1 MSAPVK
7 PLVAADASVDASK
20 AQSSVLFE
28 GRTTSNPLNI
38 VVVGCGLGGLAAAY
52 CLAKAGHKVTM
63 FEGAPAIGEVGAGI
77 QVTPN
82 VSRLLIRWG
91 LAEQLESIAVRPE
104 GIVFRS
110 WKTGEKVGETKWGGE
125 FENEHGAPYYHIHSS
140 QRADFHKLLYDITI
154 PLIDLHLNSFVTS
167 IDPEAPSVTIKNDK
181 VFKCD
186 LIVGADGVKSSIREI
201 VVGHVDRPVDTG
213 DAAYRAIV
221 PTDKLLADPELRSL
235 VEHPEMT
242 GWMGPGRHIMGYCIR
257 AKKEYNMVL
266 LHPDDG
272 ATESWS
278 AEGSGDNMRKDFE
291 GWEPRVEKLLK
302 MVPSTLKW
310 ALRDRLPL
318 DTWIHKSNKVV
329 LLGDSCHPML
339 PYRAQGAAMAI
350 EDGCVLGNLFS
361 RVSDPAQIPYFL
373 RAYETLRLP
382 RTANTQA
389 QSRLNQKIFHHEDG
403 PEQEARD
410 ASMRAAM
417 RGQTEGS
424 ANQWADKAKSKF
436 QFSYDADA
444 AAEEWWK
451 EVGSKEQAVA
461 GSN

>member
-1 MSAPVK
+1 MSTPVK
-7 PLVAADASVDASK
+7 APLAAADASVDATK

-125 FENEHGAPYYHIHSS
+125 FENEHGAPYYHIH
-140 QRADFHKLLYDITI
+140 RADFHKLLYDITI
-154 PLIDLHLNSFVTS
+154 PLIDLHLNSYVTS
-167 IDPEAPSVTIKNDK
+167 IDPEAPSVTIKNEK

-186 LIVGADGVKSSIREI
+186 LIVGADGVKSAIREV

-291 GWEPRVEKLLK
+291 GWEPRCVAFPLLNRPTNVSK
-302 MVPSTLKW
+302 IV
-310 ALRDRLPL
+310 
-318 DTWIHKSNKVV
+318 
-329 LLGDSCHPML
+329 
-339 PYRAQGAAMAI
+339 
-350 EDGCVLGNLFS
+350 S
-361 RVSDPAQIPYFL
+361 RS
-373 RAYETLRLP
+373 
-382 RTANTQA
+382 
-389 QSRLNQKIFHHEDG
+389 S
-403 PEQEARD
+403 
-410 ASMRAAM
+410 
-417 RGQTEGS
+417 
-424 ANQWADKAKSKF
+424 
-436 QFSYDADA
+436 
-444 AAEEWWK
+444 
-451 EVGSKEQAVA
+451 
-461 GSN
+461 

>member
-1 MSAPVK
+1 MLPSMQPR
-7 PLVAADASVDASK
+7 PS
-20 AQSSVLFE
+20 
-28 GRTTSNPLNI
+28 PLNI

-91 LAEQLESIAVRPE
+91 LGEQLENIAVRPE
-104 GIVFRS
+104 GIVFRR
-110 WKTGEKVGETKWGGE
+110 WNTGEKVGETKWGGE
-125 FENEHGAPYYHIHSS
+125 FENEHGAPYYHIH
-140 QRADFHKLLYDITI
+140 RADFHKLLYDITI
-154 PLIDLHLNSFVTS
+154 PLIDLHLNSYVTS

-186 LIVGADGVKSSIREI
+186 LIIGADGVKSAIREM

-318 DTWIHKSNKVV
+318 DTWIHKSNKSQPISFNSLIVPRV
-329 LLGDSCHPML
+329 LPWPSKMAASRQLIL
-339 PYRAQGAAMAI
+339 PRQQPISGP
-350 EDGCVLGNLFS
+350 LL
-361 RVSDPAQIPYFL
+361 P
-373 RAYETLRLP
+373 RAYETLRLS

-389 QSRLNQKIFHHEDG
+389 QSRLNQKIFHYEDG

-417 RGQTEGS
+417 RGETEGS
-424 ANQWADKAKSKF
+424 ANQWADKAKSKV

-444 AAEEWWK
+444 AAEEWWR
-451 EVGSKEQAVA
+451 EVGSKEQALA
-461 GSN
+461 SA

>member
-1 MSAPVK
+1 MSAPIK
-7 PLVAADASVDASK
+7 APLAAADASVDASK

-38 VVVGCGLGGLAAAY
+38 VIVGCGLGGLAAAY

-91 LAEQLESIAVRPE
+91 LGEQLENIAVRPE
-104 GIVFRS
+104 GIVFRR
-110 WKTGEKVGETKWGGE
+110 WNTGEKVGETKWGGE
-125 FENEHGAPYYHIHSS
+125 FEDEHGAPYYHIH
-140 QRADFHKLLYDITI
+140 RADFHKLLYDITV
-154 PLIDLHLNSFVTS
+154 PLIDLHLNSYVTS
-167 IDPEAPSVTIKNDK
+167 IDPEAPSVTIKNEK

-186 LIVGADGVKSSIREI
+186 LIIGADGVKSAIREQ

-221 PTDKLLADPELRSL
+221 STDHLLADPELRSL

-291 GWEPRVEKLLK
+291 GWEPRVDKLLK
-302 MVPSTLKW
+302 LVPSTLKW

-329 LLGDSCHPML
+329 LLGDACHPML

-350 EDGCVLGNLFS
+350 EDGSVLGNLFS
-361 RVSDPAQIPYFL
+361 HLTDASQIPYFL
-373 RAYETLRLP
+373 RAYETLRLS

-389 QSRLNQKIFHHEDG
+389 QSRLNQKIFHYEDG

-424 ANQWADKAKSKF
+424 ANQWADKAKSKT

-444 AAEEWWK
+444 AAEEWWR
-451 EVGSKEQAVA
+451 EVGSKERALA
-461 GSN
+461 GAK